1 MSRSSAL
8 KLLLFVTCACVI
20 GAANAQDAKS
30 NNPLTCHGVVC
41 ALPASSC
48 QMLES
53 DRCLHG
59 GGPPRCPGIV
69 NVADGTS
76 CDDGNVCTSGDV
88 CTSGVCGGS
97 PVVCSSPTDIC
108 APSTGCATP
117 CGPSGC
123 TVSAANGYS
132 NPTLT
137 VPAGALSAVVAI
149 TMDDQ
154 GGDSSDSSVFHVY
167 SFGPTGTTFATPAT
181 VDLPAPPVG
190 SGQVPVIEVSD
201 DGTTWNAI
209 PTALNN
215 GRVGGPISHFSF
227 CRTRA
232 MVDVGAL
239 GLIVLDVVQYQEVR
253 SALNPGGLQIP
264 PVGQTGSCAPADYYG
279 ICFKIQNATNSAI
292 TSNCGTSPNPLT
304 DPLCR
309 KFHVIPWLCS
319 DFKPAT
325 NFPPGVAPTDPT
337 YEGDHCSSVLLI
349 GGDSI
354 YGLDS
359 VLPGGSLA
367 PGQMTWVDV
376 SFFGGTPPLPLN
388 NVFPYSSLGSGF
400 YGFDVLFREPSGGC
414 GLQPNAAVCD
424 WQAGIRS
431 AKNGPFVEVPAG
443 TAIYVPPG
451 QGGCT
456 STTTCVFTCTPV
468 APATTCKAPYEF
480 LVNHAPN
487 APTLRCQ
494 RAGSAINCT
503 QAVTGDQIFKNW
515 LMDAAF

>member
-8 KLLLFVTCACVI
+8 QLLLFVTCACVI

-123 TVSAANGYS
+123 TVAAANGYS

-154 GGDSSDSSVFHVY
+154 GGDPSDSSVFHVY

-201 DGTTWNAI
+201 DGTTWTAI

-227 CRTRA
+227 
-232 MVDVGAL
+232 
-239 GLIVLDVVQYQEVR
+239 
-253 SALNPGGLQIP
+253 
-264 PVGQTGSCAPADYYG
+264 
-279 ICFKIQNATNSAI
+279 
-292 TSNCGTSPNPLT
+292 
-304 DPLCR
+304 
-309 KFHVIPWLCS
+309 
-319 DFKPAT
+319 
-325 NFPPGVAPTDPT
+325 
-337 YEGDHCSSVLLI
+337 
-349 GGDSI
+349 
-354 YGLDS
+354 
-359 VLPGGSLA
+359 
-367 PGQMTWVDV
+367 
-376 SFFGGTPPLPLN
+376 
-388 NVFPYSSLGSGF
+388 
-400 YGFDVLFREPSGGC
+400 
-414 GLQPNAAVCD
+414 
-424 WQAGIRS
+424 
-431 AKNGPFVEVPAG
+431 
-443 TAIYVPPG
+443 
-451 QGGCT
+451 
-456 STTTCVFTCTPV
+456 
-468 APATTCKAPYEF
+468 
-480 LVNHAPN
+480 
-487 APTLRCQ
+487 
-494 RAGSAINCT
+494 
-503 QAVTGDQIFKNW
+503 
-515 LMDAAF
+515 